1 LQKIPPTT
9 ETLMPAPDVSHLPL
23 LELISL
29 RGRVAIITGGA
40 RGIGLAIARRLAEA
54 GADIVIADLNEP
66 RASAAAAAV
75 AKHFGVRTLACKLD
89 VADSRSI
96 AATADRSLA
105 ELGSLDI
112 WVNNAGVYP
121 VTPCIDLTDE
131 EWDSVNDVNLRGT
144 FLGCRE
150 AAKRMRQTSRAS
162 KGVILNIASMA
173 GFRGRAGCA
182 HYGATKHAVVGL
194 TKSLAVELG
203 PQGIRV
209 LAVAPTLAETPG
221 VHERRAASMGESAEI
236 MTALEHKVIATIPLG
251 RSAQPDDIA
260 RAALFCVSD
269 LAAFVTG
276 TTVFADGGH
285 SAF

>member
-1 LQKIPPTT
+1 
-9 ETLMPAPDVSHLPL
+9 MPAPDVSHLSL
-23 LELISL
+23 HELISL

-54 GADIVIADLNEP
+54 GAEITIADLNEP
-66 RASAAAAAV
+66 LARAAAAGIAND
-75 AKHFGVRTLACKLD
+75 FGVRTLACELD
-89 VADSRSI
+89 VTDSRSV
-96 AATADRSLA
+96 AATADRTVA

-112 WVNNAGVYP
+112 WVNNAGIYP
-121 VTPCIDLTDE
+121 VSPCVDLTDE

-150 AAKRMRQTSRAS
+150 AAKRMRQTAHAS

-203 PQGIRV
+203 PHGIRV
-209 LAVAPTLAETPG
+209 MAVAPTLAETPG
-221 VHERRAASMGESAEI
+221 VHERRAAAAGESGEI
-236 MTALEHKVIATIPLG
+236 MTALEQKVIATIPLG

-269 LAAFVTG
+269 LATFVTG